1 MVPHWSLVT
10 DEAGAVDE
18 QTTTVFR
25 RRQQRGRATQAAG
38 GGSLFEQ
45 GSGSLC
51 TGQELLYRGAPWLD
65 FVLTMT
71 IGHYVGSHFCRP
83 RDL

>member
-25 RRQQRGRATQAAG
+25 RRQQRGRATQAAD

-51 TGQELLYRGAPWLD
+51 TGQEHLYRGAPWLD
-65 FVLTMT
+65 SLLTVT
-71 IGHYVGSHFCRP
+71 IGRFVESHSSWP
-83 RDL
+83 